1 MGSDMAG
8 RLGCRKIDT
17 NIENRLMGMAG
28 RRKERVG
35 YMEGVT

>member
-1 MGSDMAG
+1 MVLMKLFAGSNG
-8 RLGCRKIDT
+8 DT